1 MKKKKIV
8 AIGGG
13 TGLSTLLRGLKE
25 YNNIINITA
34 VVTMMDD
41 GGSSGRLKEEFG
53 SLPPG
58 DIRNCIIALTE
69 KEDILTKIFN
79 YTFPITK
86 KKPYVGG
93 HSLGNLLMFALSDMY
108 GGFEKAIKKISEIL
122 SIKGKVLPI
131 TLQQAQLVAILENGK
146 KSFGETKISK
156 SQKPIK
162 KLLLKPSKVLHYSE
176 VIDELLTADMIVV
189 GPGSL
194 FTSILPNLIIEEVSD
209 IISKSSAKKVYICN
223 IMTQPGETDNYTVA
237 DHIKKIYE
245 HCKNK
250 FVFDYVIINSGS
262 FSKKILKHYAKENSY
277 PVKIDN
283 IGVLKNLAKNIIKG
297 SFVKIDKNDKFI
309 RHNPDKLAKVIL
321 KILWI

>member
-1 MKKKKIV
+1 MKRKRIV

-13 TGLSTLLRGLKE
+13 TGLSALLRGLKK
-25 YNNIINITA
+25 YADIVNITA

-58 DIRNCIIALTE
+58 DIRNCILALTD

-79 YTFPITK
+79 YRFPITK

-93 HSLGNLLMFALSDMY
+93 HSLGNLLMLALADIY

-131 TLQQAQLVAILENGK
+131 TLQQAQLVAVLEDGR
-146 KSFGETKISK
+146 KSFGESKISK

-162 KLLLKPSKVLHYSE
+162 KLMLKPSKVLHYPE
-176 VIDELLTADMIVV
+176 VIDELWKADMIIV

-194 FTSILPNLIIEEVSD
+194 FTSILPNLIIEDVCD
-209 IISKSSAKKVYICN
+209 VISKSSAKKVYICN
-223 IMTQPGETDNYTVA
+223 IMTQPGETDDYTVA
-237 DHIKKIYE
+237 DHLRKIYE

-250 FVFDYVIINSGS
+250 FIFDYIIVNSGKIP
-262 FSKKILKHYAKENSY
+262 KKILKNYALENSY
-277 PVKIDN
+277 PVKIDD
-283 IGVLKNLAKNIIKG
+283 IDVLKSLAKNVIKG
-297 SFVKIDKNDKFI
+297 SFVKLDKSGFI
-309 RHNPDKLAKVIL
+309 RHDPEKLAKVIL
-321 KILWI
+321 KIL

>member
-1 MKKKKIV
+1 MRKKKII

-13 TGLSTLLRGLKE
+13 TGLSTLLRGLKK
-25 YNNIINITA
+25 YANIINITA
-34 VVTMMDD
+34 IVTMMDD
-41 GGSSGRLKEEFG
+41 GGSSGRLKAEFG

-58 DIRNCIIALTE
+58 DIRNCILALTD

-79 YTFPITK
+79 YRFPITK

-93 HSLGNLLMFALSDMY
+93 HSLGNLLMLALADIY

-131 TLQQAQLVAILENGK
+131 TLQQAQLVAVLEDGK

-162 KLLLKPSKVLHYSE
+162 RLMLKPSKVLHYPE

-194 FTSILPNLIIEEVSD
+194 FTSILPNLIIEEVCD
-209 IISKSSAKKVYICN
+209 VVSKSHAKKVYVCN

-250 FVFDYVIINSGS
+250 FIFDYVIINSG
-262 FSKKILKHYAKENSY
+262 KIPKDILKYYALENAY
-277 PVKIDN
+277 PVKIDDMN
-283 IGVLKNLAKNIIKG
+283 VLKNLTRNILKG
-297 SFVKIDKNDKFI
+297 TFVKIDKSEKLI
-309 RHNPDKLAKVIL
+309 RHDPNKLAKVIL
-321 KILWI
+321 KIL